1 MRNFFSILA
10 FLVCFSVFPQKNY
23 FVSNSLGN
31 NNNSGTSENSPFQT
45 INRAFDNVQPG
56 DTINVMNGL
65 YHNVDYGTA
74 NPHASDGSQSTN
86 MNNPP
91 AVIVNKSGTQGNY
104 ITLRNLPGHNPKI
117 KYDGRGGILINGPQ
131 SYVIIEGFEIEG
143 PGASITY
150 DQAITDRQWKVKA
163 DQEDLNY
170 NHSYFASFGIWGG
183 FSQDFLHHHIV
194 VRNNVVHHTTG
205 SGIRF
210 NDSDHITIENNTVYN
225 TTWWTSNASSAIVFA
240 ECKAIDSSDNGE
252 DIKMII
258 RGNTVYNN
266 WNRIPFYMTSGKIPP
281 NGNPPSG
288 NYGNADYSTILDG
301 QGLYVTRSD
310 DDYYGTFLFENNLC
324 VNNGKNGINF
334 DRSEGSSALIRNNTI
349 YFNGV
354 HEIIQDISVSQG
366 NPAHRGQKVAGII
379 ANYFKNVT
387 VVNNIVVTREYDF
400 YAMQIRNQQADGT
413 VKEANNNIFVNGK
426 LPGYTSQQT
435 GEYVI
440 HNWITDDNQIIT
452 NVDFTS
458 NNYKDPIS
466 FVNAPAIVSG
476 PVDMTST
483 NFQLQSDSPAIN
495 AGEQANT
502 PAEDILGNPRP
513 LPPSGAVSYS
523 SFESSLGGW
532 SAWSTAND
540 NNEVSLSDETSRT
553 GNQSLK
559 VFGRTKDFHSAKFS
573 ISQLEVG
580 NSYTLYVYAKLPEG
594 QSGTAQLMLRKII
607 DDQPAVSNSL
617 TSPIEINS
625 DEWTKLSTNYTHSE
639 MNNNSFFFVKGP
651 LVSGSDGID
660 YYLDDFSLVNQGTNE
675 IDFNTVGDIVDIGAY
690 EFFQIDDNDGDG
702 IGNSDDNCPETPNS
716 DQKDT
721 DGDGIGDECDDDDD
735 NDGVHDNL
743 DTDPLNPNI
752 CADMDSDGC
761 DDCSQTGSDGSGGD
775 TTNDGSDTD
784 GDGICDQSDP
794 DDDNDGVLDEDDNC
808 PLISNSDQQDTDDD
822 GIGDVCDDDD
832 DGDGVSD
839 SNDNCPDTPEGTRV
853 DVNGCPVFELP
864 LNNFKVEV
872 GSATCIGNTDGVI
885 NLSVE
890 DAAYDY
896 SVTVTGQSDLSITG
910 TSTTAS
916 VTGLAK
922 GTYEVCF
929 RVVGQDG
936 YEQCFEVVVGE
947 PKPLSAFINVDDD
960 SGKMSVT
967 MGGSSSY
974 YININ
979 GVSTT
984 VDGDSFETQLSTG
997 LSIITIS
1004 TDLECQG
1011 VVEQEVFISEK
1022 IHYYPNPTINN
1033 VKVHVGGEDAS
1044 VIVSVFSE
1052 KGDLIYKRDQNIEE
1066 GSRKIH
1072 IDLTNQITG
1081 TYIVTLESKTVR
1093 QSFKIIRE

>member
-1 MRNFFSILA
+1 MRRILSILTFLFCFSI
-10 FLVCFSVFPQKNY
+10 SSQNSY
-23 FVSNSLGN
+23 YVSSSLGDN
-31 NNNSGTSENSPFQT
+31 SNSGTSDNSPFKT
-45 INRAFDNVQPG
+45 INRAFDNLQPG

-74 NPHASDGSQSTN
+74 SPHATDGSQSTN

-104 ITLRNLPGHNPKI
+104 ITLRNLPGHKPKI

-143 PGASITY
+143 PVASITY

-183 FSQDFLHHHIV
+183 FSQDFLHHHII
-194 VRNNVVHHTTG
+194 VRNNEVHHTTG

-354 HEIIQDISVSQG
+354 HEIIQDISVSDG

-466 FVNAPAIVSG
+466 FVNAPAVVSG

-513 LPPSGAVSYS
+513 LPPSDAVSYS

-580 NSYTLYVYAKLPEG
+580 NSYTLYIYAKLPEG
-594 QSGTAQLMLRKII
+594 QSGTAQLMLRKIV
-607 DDQPAVSNSL
+607 DDQPGVSNSL

-625 DEWTKLSTNYTHSE
+625 DGWTKLSTDYTHSE
-639 MNNNSFFFVKGP
+639 MDNNSFLFVKGP
-651 LVSGSDGID
+651 PVSGSDGID

-735 NDGVHDNL
+735 NDGVRDDF

-752 CADMDSDGC
+752 CADLDSDGC

-775 TTNDGSDTD
+775 PANDGTDTD

-794 DDDNDGVLDEDDNC
+794 DDDNHGDLDEDDNC
-808 PLISNSDQQDTDDD
+808 P
-822 GIGDVCDDDD
+822 
-832 DGDGVSD
+832 
-839 SNDNCPDTPEGTRV
+839 
-853 DVNGCPVFELP
+853 
-864 LNNFKVEV
+864 
-872 GSATCIGNTDGVI
+872 
-885 NLSVE
+885 
-890 DAAYDY
+890 
-896 SVTVTGQSDLSITG
+896 
-910 TSTTAS
+910 
-916 VTGLAK
+916 
-922 GTYEVCF
+922 
-929 RVVGQDG
+929 
-936 YEQCFEVVVGE
+936 
-947 PKPLSAFINVDDD
+947 
-960 SGKMSVT
+960 
-967 MGGSSSY
+967 
-974 YININ
+974 
-979 GVSTT
+979 
-984 VDGDSFETQLSTG
+984 
-997 LSIITIS
+997 
-1004 TDLECQG
+1004 
-1011 VVEQEVFISEK
+1011 
-1022 IHYYPNPTINN
+1022 
-1033 VKVHVGGEDAS
+1033 
-1044 VIVSVFSE
+1044 
-1052 KGDLIYKRDQNIEE
+1052 
-1066 GSRKIH
+1066 
-1072 IDLTNQITG
+1072 
-1081 TYIVTLESKTVR
+1081 
-1093 QSFKIIRE
+1093 